1 MAARG
6 LSRTLCSMTFTSPK
20 RDRDSEERWTPTQ
33 WGSGTGPDTLV
44 ALSHAPSMAAV
55 ASVCPYPSSYLRPT
69 LPVSEFHCRSGLCAN
84 TIADTGRYPIWHAAC
99 KHAQMQYSF
108 KAPGKKSLDT
118 DFVKLAAIPERSSRH
133 PDLKFLAEALTNYLY
148 KFRSYLV
155 DEVCAAHEEYVQHIS
170 PLIS

>member
-1 MAARG
+1 
-6 LSRTLCSMTFTSPK
+6 
-20 RDRDSEERWTPTQ
+20 
-33 WGSGTGPDTLV
+33 
-44 ALSHAPSMAAV
+44 
-55 ASVCPYPSSYLRPT
+55 
-69 LPVSEFHCRSGLCAN
+69 
-84 TIADTGRYPIWHAAC
+84 
-99 KHAQMQYSF
+99 MQYSF

>member
-1 MAARG
+1 
-6 LSRTLCSMTFTSPK
+6 
-20 RDRDSEERWTPTQ
+20 
-33 WGSGTGPDTLV
+33 
-44 ALSHAPSMAAV
+44 
-55 ASVCPYPSSYLRPT
+55 
-69 LPVSEFHCRSGLCAN
+69 
-84 TIADTGRYPIWHAAC
+84 
-99 KHAQMQYSF
+99 MQYSF

-155 DEVCAAHEEYVQHIS
+155 DEVCAAHEKYVQHIS